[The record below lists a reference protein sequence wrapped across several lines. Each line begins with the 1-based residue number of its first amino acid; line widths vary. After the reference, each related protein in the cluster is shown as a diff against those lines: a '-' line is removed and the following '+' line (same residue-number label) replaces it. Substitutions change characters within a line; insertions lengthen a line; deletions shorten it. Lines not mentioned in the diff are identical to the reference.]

1 MKFLSSLKRKDL
13 AGKICLLRDDFNV
26 VGNSDSNLRLIS
38 SLPTIK
44 FLTNNGAKAVVLSH
58 KGRPAKICVDC
69 SLKSAADFL
78 GKNLKKKAVFFEKFN
93 FSKIK
98 KQIDNSAPESVFLLE
113 NLRFLPG
120 EEKNSGKLAKQL
132 ASLGDFYVND
142 AFGVSHRKA
151 ASISA
156 ITKFLPSY
164 AGLLLEREIKNLSV
178 ALKKPKKP
186 LVIILGGAKISG
198 KLDLIDNFLKKAD
211 YFLAGG
217 GIANTFIAAMGLPI
231 GNSLY
236 EKEMILFAKKLLKTG
251 KIILPVD
258 FNIRDGRILDIGP
271 KTIKKYADVI
281 KKSGTIIWNGPVGYI

>member
-1 MKFLSSLKRKDL
+1 M
-13 AGKICLLRDDFNV
+13 
-26 VGNSDSNLRLIS
+26 
-38 SLPTIK
+38 
-44 FLTNNGAKAVVLSH
+44 
-58 KGRPAKICVDC
+58 
-69 SLKSAADFL
+69 
-78 GKNLKKKAVFFEKFN
+78 
-93 FSKIK
+93 
-98 KQIDNSAPESVFLLE
+98 
-113 NLRFLPG
+113 
-120 EEKNSGKLAKQL
+120 

-258 FNIRDGRILDIGP
+258 FNIRDGKILDIGP

-281 KKSGTIIWNGPVGYI
+281 KKSGTIIWNGPVGYIEDKQYVKGSKEIMKAILNSRAFSIVGGGETTSLFQNLKSKTQNPKLFLSTGGGAMLEYLAGEKLPGIEVLN